1 MEGASGN
8 YTEVSSV
15 LQAHFSMST
24 SEATFEPHP
33 SRPKRADALRNHER
47 LIAAAR
53 DAFAEG
59 GAATSLEEIARR
71 AEVGIGTLYR
81 NFPTRQDLLEAVYLD
96 ELDGLCRSAADL
108 AELPPWEA
116 LNGWLHRFVGYL
128 ATKRALADEL
138 FAYMARDAAFFTNCR
153 AAIFQA
159 GEPLFERAQEA
170 GVVRADAA
178 FDDAIQIVMGI
189 AKASGADAER
199 TDRIL
204 NLALDGLRHQ
214 APRVA

>member
-1 MEGASGN
+1 MEAASGN

-15 LQAHFSMST
+15 LSSTIHMST
-24 SEATFEPHP
+24 PDTTFELHP
-33 SRPKRADALRNHER
+33 IRPKRADAMRNHER

-53 DAFAEG
+53 DAFAER
-59 GAATSLEEIARR
+59 GATASLEEIARR

-96 ELDGLCRSAADL
+96 ELDGLCRSAEDL

-138 FAYMARDAAFFTNCR
+138 FSYMERDAAFFTNCR
-153 AAIFQA
+153 AAIYQA
-159 GEPLFERAQEA
+159 GEPLFDRAQQA

-178 FDDAIQIVMGI
+178 FDDALQIVMGI
-189 AKASGADAER
+189 AKASSAEAGR
-199 TDRIL
+199 TERIL
-204 NLALDGLRHQ
+204 DFALDGLRHQ
-214 APRVA
+214 GPGGR